1 MLDFLKISITLFTKP
16 SVPLLL
22 LAMLAYFLILLYML
36 CDFTVPTVTHS
47 VVFQLGVV
55 KINACFGVL
64 KYETWYKSITGT
76 GLYCYN
82 Q

>member
-1 MLDFLKISITLFTKP
+1 MP

-22 LAMLAYFLILLYML
+22 LATLGCFLISLFMP
-36 CDFTVPTVTHS
+36 CDFMVATVTHS

-55 KINACFGVL
+55 KINASFGVL
-64 KYETWYKSITGT
+64 KYETRYKSITGT
-76 GLYCYN
+76 RIYFYD